1 MQEDIWVRLHDQKT
15 KSVNTKEENK
25 MERKK
30 LISRIDRNNVTPEQ
44 KAAIEHHIAQGYRI
58 TNMKE
63 TLLHNVTAFTSLE
76 EGSYAVGKELRA
88 KIGKRADILF
98 GYAISSGN
106 ECPICGNYFK
116 WVLEDQ
122 LGVKDFDHFEFTDE
136 EIELIDFAAALV
148 KNPNHVPDEVYEPL
162 QRRYDE
168 ETLVLLITSAV
179 LTLANNYWNNI
190 VGTAIDDYLHEGH
203 FVERQLDI
211 QEAVKESVKVSA

>member
-1 MQEDIWVRLHDQKT
+1 
-15 KSVNTKEENK
+15 

-30 LISRIDRNNVTPEQ
+30 LIPRIDRTNTTPEQ
-44 KAAIEHHIAQGYRI
+44 QKAIDHHLEQGYRI

-63 TLLHNVTAFTSLE
+63 TLLNSVVSFQSLE
-76 EGSYAVGKELRA
+76 EGTYAVDRKLRE

-122 LGVKDFDHFEFTDE
+122 LGVTDFEHFEFTDE
-136 EIELIDFAAALV
+136 EIELLDFAAALV
-148 KNPNHVPDEVYEPL
+148 KDPNNVPDEVYEPL
-162 QRRYDE
+162 QARYDD
-168 ETLVLLITSAV
+168 ETLVLLVTAAV

-190 VGTAIDDYLHEGH
+190 VGTAIDDYLYEGNY
-203 FVERQLDI
+203 VERKLDI
-211 QEAVKESVKVSA
+211 QAAAHAKN

>member
-1 MQEDIWVRLHDQKT
+1 
-15 KSVNTKEENK
+15 

-30 LISRIDRNNVTPEQ
+30 LIPRIDRNNTTPEQ
-44 KAAIEHHIAQGYRI
+44 QQAIDHHLEQGYRI

-63 TLLHNVTAFTSLE
+63 TLLNSVVSFTSLE
-76 EGSYAVGKELRA
+76 EGSYAVSKKLRE

-122 LGVKDFDHFEFTDE
+122 LGVTDFDHFEFTDE
-136 EIELIDFAAALV
+136 EVELLDFAAALV
-148 KNPNHVPDEVYEPL
+148 KDPNHVPDEVYEPL
-162 QRRYDE
+162 QERYDN
-168 ETLVLLITSAV
+168 ETLVLLITNAV

-203 FVERQLDI
+203 YVERELDI
-211 QEAVKESVKVSA
+211 QKAAHAS

>member
-1 MQEDIWVRLHDQKT
+1 
-15 KSVNTKEENK
+15 

-30 LISRIDRNNVTPEQ
+30 LIPRIDLKHTTAEQ
-44 KAAIEHHIAQGYRI
+44 QAAIDAHVAKGRRI

-63 TLLHNVTAFTSLE
+63 TLLNSVVSFVSLE
-76 EGSYAVGKELRA
+76 EGSYEVGDKLRE

-122 LGVKDFDHFEFTDE
+122 LGITDFEHFEFTDE
-136 EIELIDFAAALV
+136 EVELLDFAAALV
-148 KNPNHVPDEVYEPL
+148 KDPNHVPDAVYEPL
-162 QRRYDE
+162 RKRYDP
-168 ETLVLLITSAV
+168 ETLVLLVTSAV
-179 LTLANNYWNNI
+179 FTLANNYWNNI

-203 FVERQLDI
+203 YVERNLDI
-211 QEAVKESVKVSA
+211 QAAAHKK